1 MDQTFSNVENSGI
14 SYPQDF
20 YINKL
25 NLITSSGAI
34 ELKKVLVELSY
45 YEDLFSFVVS
55 GHLSVVDGQGFI
67 EILQLDGN
75 EFLEME
81 FSKVRGGSSISGKYR
96 IYKIGDRIPINN
108 QNSSLYSLYFCSEE
122 LISSEQNKIRKTY
135 SGTKISDIIKN
146 TLDNNPLKVPSN
158 KINKIEDTTGIYDFT
173 IPRIKPFEAIS
184 WLSTYARPQSSG
196 GNSADMLLFETK
208 NGYNYRSLQSMFSDP
223 IYTTYKYQQSNL
235 DDNTDD
241 ENSENLNLKSVK
253 SIINKT
259 EFVDGKFIRNYS
271 FDIELFSVETIVK
284 TYDPLKG
291 WVLVT
296 PPCIFRAN

>member
-75 EFLEME
+75 EFLEMD

-96 IYKIGDRIPINN
+96 VYKIGDRIAQIIILPYPKVLFREVDEL
-108 QNSSLYSLYFCSEE
+108 SSTERGEGGFGS
-122 LISSEQNKIRKTY
+122 
-135 SGTKISDIIKN
+135 
-146 TLDNNPLKVPSN
+146 
-158 KINKIEDTTGIYDFT
+158 TT
-173 IPRIKPFEAIS
+173 
-184 WLSTYARPQSSG
+184 
-196 GNSADMLLFETK
+196 
-208 NGYNYRSLQSMFSDP
+208 
-223 IYTTYKYQQSNL
+223 
-235 DDNTDD
+235 
-241 ENSENLNLKSVK
+241 
-253 SIINKT
+253 
-259 EFVDGKFIRNYS
+259 
-271 FDIELFSVETIVK
+271 
-284 TYDPLKG
+284 
-291 WVLVT
+291 T
-296 PPCIFRAN
+296 PK